1 MKVLLL
7 GSYPPPYGGVEMH
20 IVALQEML
28 QHSHVDCAVMN
39 LTRHRRVSNHQ
50 VLYPNHA
57 LEVLWLLLCRR
68 DDILHFHIGGRF
80 WPRQL
85 GLGLICALLP
95 RRRLVLTFHSGGFPS
110 SEEGQRAHR
119 GTVLAF
125 FLRRFDGLIAVN
137 HEIAAFFE
145 RLGVCP
151 HRIRIISPHAIPLQD
166 LESTESLPDSVS
178 EFIAR
183 HRPLLL
189 TVSGLEQEYDVP
201 LQIRAL
207 RDILKSQ
214 PNAGLLIIG
223 GGSLQEQLRQQVE
236 TEPHRENILLCGDL
250 PHAVTLKAIAQS
262 DIMLRT
268 TKYDGDAISV
278 REGLHF
284 GIPVVATD
292 NGMRPQGVHLIPLG
306 DAAALA
312 EAVRETLAAPSR
324 PCQAAVTEPSNLR
337 SVLSLYKEIL
347 EEQ

>member
-1 MKVLLL
+1 
-7 GSYPPPYGGVEMH
+7 MH

-28 QHSHVDCAVMN
+28 QHSRIDCAVMN
-39 LTRHRRVSNHQ
+39 LTRHRRVSNDQ

-57 LEVLWLLLCRR
+57 LEVLWLLLRRR

-95 RRRLVLTFHSGGFPS
+95 GRRLVLTFHSGGFPS
-110 SEEGQRAHR
+110 SEEGRRAHR

-125 FLRRFDGLIAVN
+125 FLRRFDRLIAVN
-137 HEIAAFFE
+137 QEIAAFFE
-145 RLGVCP
+145 RLGVGP
-151 HRIRIISPHAIPLQD
+151 HRIRVISPHAIPLRD
-166 LESTESLPDSVS
+166 LESRESLPHSVG
-178 EFIAR
+178 EFIRR

-189 TVSGLEQEYDVP
+189 TVSGLEEEYDVP

-207 RDILKSQ
+207 REILKSR
-214 PNAGLLIIG
+214 PSAGLLIIG
-223 GGSLQEQLRQQVE
+223 GGSLEEQLRQQVE
-236 TEPHRENILLCGDL
+236 TEPHRESILLCGEL

-284 GIPVVATD
+284 GLPVIATD
-292 NGMRPQGVHLIPLG
+292 NGMRPPGVHLIPVG
-306 DAAALA
+306 DASALRTSIEEVLTA
-312 EAVRETLAAPSR
+312 QPLRRPPAVE
-324 PCQAAVTEPSNLR
+324 EPSNLR
-337 SVLSLYKEIL
+337 SVLSLYDEL
-347 EEQ
+347 LRE